1 VSIYEAMRQKMVA
14 GQYDQASLPK
24 AQMDEL
30 LTQWGVEEL
39 TPETYMPYKPKRS

>member
-1 VSIYEAMRQKMVA
+1 MVA

-30 LTQWGVEEL
+30 LTQWCVEEL